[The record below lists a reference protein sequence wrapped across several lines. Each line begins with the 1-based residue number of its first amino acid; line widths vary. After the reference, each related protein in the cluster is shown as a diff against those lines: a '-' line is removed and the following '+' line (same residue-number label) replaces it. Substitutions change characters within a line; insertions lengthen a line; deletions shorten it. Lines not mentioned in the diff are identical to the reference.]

1 MGVVGRAI
9 VEVSSKLTGVV
20 ANLVQEETNGSSRLG
35 TFLFSFLAFFL
46 GNLTPDGQYP
56 WGDLTNWGNNQYT
69 EGPTT
74 GVVRTYDFVIS
85 RGVIAP
91 DGYQRDVLLVN
102 GAFPGPLIEANWGDM
117 IVVNVFNNISS
128 PEEGTAMHWH
138 GFLQDDT
145 PWDDGAPGVSQCPI
159 VPGKSYTY
167 EFKASLYGTSWYHA
181 HYSAQYAGGIV
192 GPIVVHGPTQAKY
205 DIDLGPV
212 MLSDWYHRPYF
223 NLIKDMLAPGG
234 SPSVPSDNN
243 LINGKM
249 NFDCDTAAAAG
260 DQTPCTPNAGISK
273 FKFQTGKTHR
283 LRLINSGADGV
294 QRFSIDGHTM
304 TVIANDFVPVKPYNV
319 TAISLA
325 VGQRAD
331 VLVTA
336 NAAGSNPKS
345 AFWMR
350 SDLAKCSAA
359 KQPFALAA
367 VYYDQADPEMAPS
380 SQPWADAG
388 DPDSTCGA
396 SDDLDKRE
404 PLYPIPV
411 RGEPAVTKEMKIE
424 AYRNASDVFLFLF
437 DSVSARV
444 DYNHPALDMVMKG
457 NMSFPEVSNVKDFG
471 SAKTVRVV
479 VINKGPGPHPMHLH
493 GYNFYVLSSGPGDW
507 DGKTIVRSSN
517 PVRRDTEVVRPHG
530 HLVLQFDANNPGIWA
545 FYCHIGWHASGGF
558 VASFLTQPD
567 EVRRRW
573 GGDRMP
579 GKMEQACR
587 EWDAW
592 SQNTVVDQIDSGT

>member
-1 MGVVGRAI
+1 MGVIGRAI
-9 VEVSSKLTGVV
+9 VEVSSKLSGVV
-20 ANLVQEETNGSSRLG
+20 ANLVQEKTNGSSRLG
-35 TFLFSFLAFFL
+35 TFLFPLLAFFL

-56 WGDLTNWGNNQYT
+56 WGNLTDWGNNQYT
-69 EGPTT
+69 ECPIT
-74 GVVRTYDFVIS
+74 GAVRTYDFVIS

-102 GAFPGPLIEANWGDM
+102 GAFPGPLIEANWGDK

-128 PEEGTAMHWH
+128 PEEGTSIHWH
-138 GFLQDDT
+138 GFLQRGT

-159 VPGKSYTY
+159 APGKSYTY
-167 EFKASLYGTSWYHA
+167 EFKASLYGSSWYHA

-205 DIDLGPV
+205 DFDLGPV

-223 NLIKDMLAPGG
+223 DLIKDMLAPGG
-234 SPSVPSDNN
+234 SPRVPSDNN

-249 NFDCDTAAAAG
+249 NFDCAAAAAAG
-260 DQTPCTPNAGISK
+260 DKTPCTPNAGIAK

-283 LRLINSGADGV
+283 LRLVNSGADGV

-336 NAAGSNPKS
+336 NAGTSQS

-350 SDLAKCSAA
+350 SDLTRCSAA
-359 KQPFALAA
+359 KQPLALAA
-367 VYYDQADPEMAPS
+367 VYYDQADPDSQPT

-388 DPDSTCGA
+388 DPNKNCGA

-404 PLYPIPV
+404 PLYPISV
-411 RGEPAVTKEMKIE
+411 TATPAVTKEMKIE
-424 AYRNASDVFLFLF
+424 AYRNASDVFLFKF
-437 DSVSARV
+437 DGVSARV
-444 DYNHPALDMVMKG
+444 DYNHPALDMVTKG
-457 NMSFPEVSNVKDFG
+457 NMSFPEVWNVRDFG
-471 SAKTVRVV
+471 DAKTIRL
-479 VINKGPGPHPMHLH
+479 VINQKGPGPHPMHLH
-493 GYNFYVLSSGPGDW
+493 GHNFYVLSSGPGDW

-517 PVRRDTEVVRPHG
+517 PVRRDVEMIRSNG
-530 HLVLQFDANNPGIWA
+530 HLVLQFDATNPGVWA
-545 FYCHIGWHASGGF
+545 FHCHIAWHASEGF
-558 VASFLTQPD
+558 FSSFVTQP
-567 EVRRRW
+567 EEIQRRW
-573 GGDRMP
+573 GGIGMP
-579 GKMEQACR
+579 GKMEQVCR

-592 SQNTVVDQIDSGT
+592 SQIKVVDQIDSGT